1 MDHVVVVVVCDDADF
16 EEPSGFVWSDDH
28 GEVGLVGTVMEATA
42 FSNAWRMSSS
52 EIPCLWAL
60 GRISTATTLVVTVFV
75 GNGREGVGTGSALC
89 LDLAANAER
98 RAVPIGSSAR
108 STVLDR
114 RHDDPM
120 RRWLYAF
127 VAIVTV
133 SGCGTE
139 AASSDH
145 AGTPR
150 RAEG

>member
-1 MDHVVVVVVCDDADF
+1 VDHVVVVVVCDDADF

-28 GEVGLVGTVMEATA
+28 GEVGLVGDGDGGHGVLECVAYVVVGDPMLVG
-42 FSNAWRMSSS
+42 AW
-52 EIPCLWAL
+52 
-60 GRISTATTLVVTVFV
+60 RISTATTLVVIVFV

-98 RAVPIGSSAR
+98 RAVPIGGSAR

-120 RRWLYAF
+120 RRWLCAF